1 MSLASLVAT
10 HENNDENIIKVDE
23 NDILLQEAFL
33 ELDIEDAYDDEV
45 YNDSYE
51 NMLNIVRERADDIEK
66 GKYTL
71 EEAIKFEEGLDIFIS
86 ADTAKEDVKDVAY
99 NKTEIM
105 HLNRMLNVVNEML
118 IEEGVEI
125 EDDDFTTASLEEELN
140 ASLEEESPKDEDTKT
155 ADPALENDGEGT
167 KSTDADPA
175 LENDKDT
182 KTTDGDPALEAEA
195 ATEKSGLFTR
205 ISNKIKEVYS
215 KIKANPSNPLNFWK
229 RHWDKVKGTRGDL
242 SKGGRAL
249 SGAKLA
255 TLVLGFLAGIMLLFR
270 KIRRYKVNYDKQ
282 TTKLNSLSGEFNGDK
297 KVNILSKS
305 DLDGMV
311 KACKSILGSV
321 KKAANDESISTAEDA
336 LAKFNESDLSTL
348 GISVSKRG
356 KAKFG
361 KAKKEKKTLSEHGYS
376 AGDASKYK
384 AAHKAIG
391 DMMFNTGQALANG
404 TPGIGRGSR
413 AIAQVADKAYRF
425 TMTHLF
431 ATTISLGS

>member
-140 ASLEEESPKDEDTKT
+140 ASLEEESLKDEDTRT
-155 ADPALENDGEGT
+155 ADPALENDG
-167 KSTDADPA
+167 
-175 LENDKDT
+175 KDT

-195 ATEKSGLFTR
+195 STEKSGLYSR
-205 ISNKIKEVYS
+205 IIS
-215 KIKANPSNPLNFWK
+215 KIKSVFATIKASPNATIAWFK
-229 RHWDKVKGTRGDL
+229 RQGSKVVNSDAPKGR
-242 SKGGRAL
+242 RAASAGKL
-249 SGAKLA
+249 AGAA